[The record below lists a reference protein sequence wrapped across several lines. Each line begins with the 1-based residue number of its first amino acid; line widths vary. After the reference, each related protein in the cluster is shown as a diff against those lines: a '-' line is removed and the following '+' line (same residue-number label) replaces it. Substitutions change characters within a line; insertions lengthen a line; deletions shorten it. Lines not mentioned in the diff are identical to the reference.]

1 MTGQRY
7 RLAFHPQAER
17 EVSDLAPKQFKQ
29 VMVKALSLQRDPWP
43 QDARLLRGFSDVWRV
58 DQGEYRLAYTV
69 DKDETLVTVWAI
81 GRRNDEEVYKLL
93 KRRLG

>member
-1 MTGQRY
+1 
-7 RLAFHPQAER
+7 
-17 EVSDLAPKQFKQ
+17 
-29 VMVKALSLQRDPWP
+29 LSLPGGVFQPGEVVVSSVLGKDLQIFPWP
-43 QDARLLRGFSDVWRV
+43 QDARPLRGFSDVWRV

-81 GRRNDEEVYKLL
+81 GKRNDEEVYKLL

>member
-7 RLAFHPQAER
+7 RLVFHPQAER
-17 EVSDLAPKQFKQ
+17 EVSDLSPKQFKQ

-43 QDARLLRGFSDVWRV
+43 QDARLLRGFSNVWRV

-69 DKDETLVTVWAI
+69 DKDETLVTVWAM
-81 GRRNDEEVYKLL
+81 GKRNDEEVYKLL
-93 KRRLG
+93 RRRLG

>member
-7 RLAFHPQAER
+7 RLVFHPQVEH
-17 EVSDLAPKQFKQ
+17 EFSDLAPKQFKQ
-29 VMVKALSLQRDPWP
+29 VIVRALSLQRYPWP
-43 QDARLLRGFSDVWRV
+43 QDVHLLPRFSDVWRV

-69 DKDETLVTVWAI
+69 DKDEILVTLWAI

-93 KRRLG
+93 ERRLG